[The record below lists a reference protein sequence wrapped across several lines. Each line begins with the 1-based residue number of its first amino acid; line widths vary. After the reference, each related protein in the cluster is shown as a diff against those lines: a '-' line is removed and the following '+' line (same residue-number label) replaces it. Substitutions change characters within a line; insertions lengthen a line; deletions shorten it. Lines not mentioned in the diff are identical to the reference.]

1 MVIILQ
7 LHLFIENTKLISKYS
22 ATHNMNLYNSLDGF
36 SLTFWGTSKP
46 LHLIFCELCV
56 ICVYH
61 KLS

>member
-36 SLTFWGTSKP
+36 SLTF
-46 LHLIFCELCV
+46 
-56 ICVYH
+56 
-61 KLS
+61 